1 MKVNCFT
8 AIKEILLADGIKI
21 PYERVYEFFDSV
33 EDKSFVKHRLSEL
46 AVGDLILWRKNTI
59 PFSGDTGHIAIIRE
73 ILTDGWIRVY
83 DYSKQPHSNE
93 VCTRPGLGEGEMKL
107 ILDGDEILGFIWSKE
122 IKKTKMTKVL
132 GISPQDLK
140 VLF

>member
-8 AIKEILLADGIKI
+8 AIKDILLNDGIGL
-21 PYERVYEFFDSV
+21 PYDRVYELFDAIENTSP
-33 EDKSFVKHRLSEL
+33 VKHRLSEL
-46 AVGDLILWRKNTI
+46 LVGDLILWRKNTI
-59 PFSGDTGHIAIIRE
+59 PNSGDTGHIAIIRE

-93 VCTRPGLGEGEMKL
+93 SCVRPGLGEGEMKL

-122 IKKTKMTKVL
+122 IKKTKMTKIL

-140 VLF
+140 ILF